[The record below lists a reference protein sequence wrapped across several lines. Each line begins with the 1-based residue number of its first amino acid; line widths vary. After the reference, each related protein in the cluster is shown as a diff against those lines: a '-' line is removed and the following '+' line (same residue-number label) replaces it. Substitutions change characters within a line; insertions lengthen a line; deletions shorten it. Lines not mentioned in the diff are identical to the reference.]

1 MYVKTN
7 EKKEYGKAMNK
18 AIVENN
24 FSDLEQF
31 YYYKIC
37 DSIIELD
44 ILKRI
49 ANNNEMDDKKTL

>member
-1 MYVKTN
+1 
-7 EKKEYGKAMNK
+7 MNK